1 MARINV
7 DAWLPEEPTSEVVTR
22 VGQTSAAEKLFR
34 RIPMS
39 SFTKSIPRS
48 GAASVEVIPKGGTYG
63 EDSASNDEAILTARK
78 FGKLFRLADEDIQD
92 NVVDALGA
100 KKIEWAFSYAKMLDN
115 ATLGVTAAENGG
127 TIPFT
132 SVRNAIGATVTS
144 ATGVA
149 VTYANLSAVFGVVE
163 TGDFFDPNRLVV
175 IAHPGYRAK
184 LRDILDTQG
193 RPVFVENPR
202 LGDPDTLY
210 GAPVTWSLG
219 ARESAVATDTPT
231 GNQLLIVANADYLAL
246 GIRSGP
252 ESMVSDPNT
261 GVAMTSD
268 EALLKIRARRGFQVL
283 RTGAAAVLVDVP

>member
-22 VGQTSAAEKLFR
+22 VGQTSAAERLYR
-34 RIPMS
+34 RFPMATT
-39 SFTKSIPRS
+39 TKSIPRS

-92 NVVDALGA
+92 NVADALAA
-100 KKIEWAFSYAKMLDN
+100 KKIEWAISYAKMLDN
-115 ATLGVTAAENGG
+115 ATLGVTAAENGT

-132 SVRNAIGATVTS
+132 SVRNAVGATVTS
-144 ATGVA
+144 ATAVA
-149 VTYANLSAVFGVVE
+149 VSYADLSNVVGAVE
-163 TGDFFDPNRLVV
+163 TGDFFDPTRMGV

-184 LRDILDTQG
+184 LRGILDTQG
-193 RPVFVENPR
+193 HPIFVENPR
-202 LGDPDTLY
+202 QGDPDTLF
-210 GAPVTWSLG
+210 GFSITWSLG
-219 ARESAVATDTPT
+219 ARESATATDSPT
-231 GNQLLIVANADYLAL
+231 GSQLLVVANMDYLAL

-252 ESMVSDPNT
+252 ESMVSDPDT
-261 GVAMTSD
+261 GVAMTTD
-268 EALLKIRARRGFQVL
+268 EALLKVRARRGFQLL